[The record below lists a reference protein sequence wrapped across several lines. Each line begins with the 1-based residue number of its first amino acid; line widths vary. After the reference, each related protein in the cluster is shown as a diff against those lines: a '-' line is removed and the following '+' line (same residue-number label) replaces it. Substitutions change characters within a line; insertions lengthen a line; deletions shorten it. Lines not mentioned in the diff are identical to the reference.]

1 MQDKSTTNVSNAKK
15 RKIITLVIAVLVIAL
30 ITAAPYMNLPF
41 DIPTWGELLST
52 EEETSEPV
60 DEVSAEQMPLTVHV
74 IDVGQGDSILV
85 KFGSHAMLIDAGE
98 RGNTD
103 IIVNYLKGLGVE
115 KLEYVVATHPHSDH
129 IGSMPGVIEAFE
141 VQNVIMP
148 KLPKKLV
155 PTTSIYKQLIK
166 TVKASGAK
174 TISAKPQA
182 EYMLGD
188 AKITILG
195 PVGTPEDLNDASI
208 VLRVD
213 YGSNS
218 FMFTGDAEAASEKRI
233 LDSGADVNADVLKMG
248 HHGSST
254 STCKEFFDAVSPS
267 LALISCGADN
277 DYGHPHRETLQL
289 LKESGIDYERTDLKG
304 TIIVGSDGKN
314 LKTAFADSER

>member
-1 MQDKSTTNVSNAKK
+1 MEDKRTNENHAKK
-15 RKIITLVIAVLVIAL
+15 KKIITLVIALLVIVL

-41 DIPTWGELLST
+41 DIPTWGELLSLDEPNEAVEDAAAT
-52 EEETSEPV
+52 E
-60 DEVSAEQMPLTVHV
+60 QPLTVHM
-74 IDVGQGDSILV
+74 IDVGQGDSILI
-85 KFGSHAMLIDAGE
+85 KFDSHAMLVDAGE
-98 RGNTD
+98 RGNDET
-103 IIVNYLKGLGVE
+103 IINYLKGLGIE
-115 KLEYVVATHPHSDH
+115 KLEYIVATHPHSDH
-129 IGSMPGVIEAFE
+129 IGSMPKVIEAFDVE
-141 VQNVIMP
+141 NVIMP
-148 KLPKKLV
+148 KLPNKLI

-166 TVKASGAK
+166 AVKASGAK

-208 VLRVD
+208 VMRLD
-213 YGSNS
+213 YGSTS

-254 STCKEFFDAVSPS
+254 STCKEFFEAVSPS
-267 LALISCGADN
+267 LALISCGTDN
-277 DYGHPHRETLQL
+277 DYGHPHRETIEL
-289 LKESGIDYERTDLKG
+289 LKTSGIDYERTDLKG

-314 LKTAFADSER
+314 LKTAFADK